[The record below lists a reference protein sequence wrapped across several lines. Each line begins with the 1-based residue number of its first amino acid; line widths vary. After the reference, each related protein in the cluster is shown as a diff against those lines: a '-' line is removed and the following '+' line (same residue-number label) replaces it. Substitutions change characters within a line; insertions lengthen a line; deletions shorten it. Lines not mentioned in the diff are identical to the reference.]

1 LSRSK
6 SQKLPILSWREV
18 VKKLAKLGFI
28 VVPHKGSHIVL
39 RREGKFIAIPRHK
52 EIAPGTLLAII
63 RDPGLTKEEFLKLLD
78 KR

>member
-1 LSRSK
+1 MSKSK

-18 VKKLAKLGFI
+18 VKKLAKLGFM
-28 VVPHKGSHIVL
+28 VVHQRGSHIVL
-39 RREGKFIAIPRHK
+39 HREEKFIAIPRHK

-63 RDPGLTKEEFLKLLD
+63 RDAGLTKEEFLKRLY